1 MFSAN
6 ESNPVVQPQKGAQ
19 KTHQAKVAPWRYKK
33 NNPLM
38 HIPLQFTKNFRSH
51 PFTPAIIPM

>member
-19 KTHQAKVAPWRYKK
+19 KTHQAKAAPWRHNK
-33 NNPLM
+33 NNPVT
-38 HIPLQFTKNFRSH
+38 HHPLQFIKDFISH
-51 PFTPAIIPM
+51 PFTPHITPV